1 MKTASINKAISVSVV
16 LQILRLFSFFGLRDV
31 AVISIHFFHILFP
44 GKSWSHCSVVSK
56 FN

>member
-31 AVISIHFFHILFP
+31 AVISIHFFIFYFLANL
-44 GKSWSHCSVVSK
+44 GLIVL
-56 FN
+56 